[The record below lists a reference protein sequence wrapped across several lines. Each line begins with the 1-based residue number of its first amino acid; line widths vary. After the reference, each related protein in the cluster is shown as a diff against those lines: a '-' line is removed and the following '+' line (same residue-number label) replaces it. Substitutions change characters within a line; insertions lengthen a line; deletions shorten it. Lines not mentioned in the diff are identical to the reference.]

1 MDSTTESTNTANT
14 EETSKPKARL
24 VDMPVTNANEALNML
39 VTFLNLAQKR
49 GAFTIDESAKIWSCI
64 QFFNPTTTTEK

>member
-1 MDSTTESTNTANT
+1 MDNTTATANDT
-14 EETSKPKARL
+14 DKKPTVRL
-24 VDMPVTNANEALNML
+24 VDIPVTNANEALNLL

-64 QFFNPTTTTEK
+64 QFFNPPASSANASE

>member
-1 MDSTTESTNTANT
+1 MDSNTESTTNAS

-24 VDMPVTNANEALNML
+24 VDMPITNANEALNML

-64 QFFNPTTTTEK
+64 QFFNPTTEK

>member
-1 MDSTTESTNTANT
+1 M
-14 EETSKPKARL
+14 ETPSDTSSEKKPPARI
-24 VDMPVTNANEALNML
+24 VDMPVTNANEALNLL

-64 QFFNPTTTTEK
+64 QFFNPSTEFSK

>member
-1 MDSTTESTNTANT
+1 M
-14 EETSKPKARL
+14 ETPADTSSDKKPPVRI
-24 VDMPVTNANEALNML
+24 VDMPVTNANEALNLL

-64 QFFNPTTTTEK
+64 QFFNPSTETSK

>member
-1 MDSTTESTNTANT
+1 MDSNTESNSV

-64 QFFNPTTTTEK
+64 QFFNPTTVEK

>member
-1 MDSTTESTNTANT
+1 MDSNTESTSTNA

-64 QFFNPTTTTEK
+64 QFFNPTTSVEK

>member
-1 MDSTTESTNTANT
+1 MDSNTESTSTNANPS

-64 QFFNPTTTTEK
+64 QFFNPSEK

>member
-1 MDSTTESTNTANT
+1 MDSNTESNSN
-14 EETSKPKARL
+14 EENSKAKARL

-64 QFFNPTTTTEK
+64 QFFNPTTSVEK